1 MKILILGDT
10 HGVDDLF
17 ATIKRTEAPFEM
29 LLHVGDVE
37 GERRFFFV
45 RFFLWAFGLCAEVLN

>member
-37 GERRFFFV
+37 GERRFYEKMC
-45 RFFLWAFGLCAEVLN
+45 G

>member
-37 GERRFFFV
+37 GERRFLKNCGAV
-45 RFFLWAFGLCAEVLN
+45 LRYFL

>member
-17 ATIKRTEAPFEM
+17 VTIKRTEAPFEM

-37 GERRFFFV
+37 GERRFLKNCGV
-45 RFFLWAFGLCAEVLN
+45 VLRYFL